1 LNLGGAII
9 DWGELGER
17 GVEMLSLFL
26 LRHGETEF
34 SQQDLF
40 CGRIDAP
47 LTAGGREMAAR
58 FAEAYGALAWRA
70 ILTSTRVR
78 AIESATPLA
87 LRTGLVVEADARLD
101 EMFYGEWQG
110 LSKQE
115 VTARDGEYFTRWQRD
130 PSIGPP
136 RGESPHD
143 VSARARAAIQ
153 DLRARHTEGPVL
165 IVSHKALLRILL
177 CQLFGIELRHYR
189 RGAWPVG
196 AVTQI
201 DLGVGGPALRRF
213 ADVAHLTPMDE
224 GWTPPLSAASA

>member
-1 LNLGGAII
+1 
-9 DWGELGER
+9 
-17 GVEMLSLFL
+17 MLSLYL

-34 SQQDLF
+34 SRQERF

-47 LTAGGREMAAR
+47 LTPGGRDMATR
-58 FAEAYGALAWRA
+58 FAAAYGALDWRA
-70 ILTSTRVR
+70 ILTSTRTR

-87 LRTGLVVEADARLD
+87 LCTGLAVEADDRLD

-115 VTARDGEYFTRWQRD
+115 IAARDADYFARWERN

-136 RGESPHD
+136 QGESPYD
-143 VSARARAAIQ
+143 VSARARAVLQ
-153 DLRARHTEGPVL
+153 DLQARHAEGPVL

-177 CQLFGIELRHYR
+177 CELLAIDLRHYR

-201 DLGVGGPALRRF
+201 DLGPGAPSLRRF
-213 ADVAHLTPMDE
+213 ANVDHLRSPGE
-224 GWTPPLSAASA
+224 SEERTPPLSAASV

>member
-1 LNLGGAII
+1 
-9 DWGELGER
+9 
-17 GVEMLSLFL
+17 MLSLYL

-34 SQQDLF
+34 SQQERF
-40 CGRIDAP
+40 CGRMDPP

-58 FAEAYGALAWRA
+58 FASAYGALEWRA
-70 ILTSTRVR
+70 ILTSTRIR

-87 LRTGLVVEADARLD
+87 LQTGLAVESDARLD

-115 VTARDGEYFTRWQRD
+115 IVARDADYLARWKRD

-143 VSARARAAIQ
+143 VSTRARDAIQ
-153 DLRARHTEGPVL
+153 DLLARHTEGPLLV
-165 IVSHKALLRILL
+165 VSHKAVLRILL

-189 RGAWPVG
+189 RGDWPVG
-196 AVTQI
+196 ALTQI
-201 DLGVGGPALRRF
+201 DLGASGPALRRF
-213 ADVAHLTPMDE
+213 ADVGHLTSPDASE
-224 GWTPPLSAASA
+224 DWTPPLSAASA